1 MDLKT
6 LKLTSFLL
14 IFIIYKSCLPVS
26 AQKQPYH
33 YQVQAIYK
41 MTSQLDST
49 DKESVESEYMTLLSG
64 QEQSL
69 FCATRYL
76 LMDSAITAESAKGN
90 NAGPSMGFFQAN
102 GTHNSLVIFKDT
114 SSIITFNNASRFIVP
129 ATIYRYTEPK
139 AELHWTILED
149 TLSIGSVRC
158 QKATVNFGNRNWI
171 AWFAPSI
178 PISDGPYKFCG
189 LPGLI
194 FKIYDVQQYWNFDL
208 VTLSNKSTTVK
219 INFLNKIPKSIKN
232 KQAYLAL
239 KKYSRDNRFQL
250 DLLSGT
256 KFSNPATFIKQ
267 YEQEAKKDN
276 NWIELPTKGK

>member
-1 MDLKT
+1 MSKAAFFIT
-6 LKLTSFLL
+6 T
-14 IFIIYKSCLPVS
+14 FIICNSCFSAS
-26 AQKQPYH
+26 AQKQPYR

-41 MTSQLDST
+41 MTSQPDST
-49 DKESVESEYMTLLSG
+49 DKESAESEYMTLLSG

-90 NAGPSMGFFQAN
+90 NLGPSMGFFQAN

-114 SSIITFNNASRFIVP
+114 SSIITYNNASRFIVP
-129 ATIYRYTEPK
+129 ATIYQYTEPK
-139 AELHWTILED
+139 AELRWTIQED
-149 TLSIGSVRC
+149 TLSIGNVRC

-178 PISDGPYKFCG
+178 PVSDGPYKFCG

-194 FKIYDVQQYWNFDL
+194 FRIYDVQQYWNFDL
-208 VTLSNKSTTVK
+208 VTLNNKNTTLK
-219 INFLNKIPKSIKN
+219 IGFLNKVPQPIKD

-239 KKYSRDNRFQL
+239 KKYSRDNRYQL
-250 DLLSGT
+250 QLLSGT
-256 KFSNPATFIKQ
+256 KFSNPAASTKA
-267 YEQEAKKDN
+267 YEQGAKKDN
-276 NWIELPTKGK
+276 NWIELPKKEK

>member
-1 MDLKT
+1 MV
-6 LKLTSFLL
+6 
-14 IFIIYKSCLPVS
+14 C

-33 YQVQAIYK
+33 YQIQAIYK

-90 NAGPSMGFFQAN
+90 NLGPSMGFFQAN

-114 SSIITFNNASRFIVP
+114 SSIITYNNASRFILP
-129 ATIYRYTEPK
+129 ATLYRYTEPK
-139 AELHWTILED
+139 TELNWTILKD
-149 TLSIGSVRC
+149 TLLIGSVRC

-178 PISDGPYKFCG
+178 PVSDGPYKFCG

-194 FKIYDVQQYWNFDL
+194 FKISDVHQYWNFDL
-208 VTLSNKSTTVK
+208 VNLTNKNTNLK
-219 INFLNKIPKSIKN
+219 INFLNKAPKLIKS
-232 KQAYLAL
+232 KEAYLAL
-239 KKYSRDNRFQL
+239 KKYTRDNRFQL
-250 DLLSGT
+250 QQLSGS
-256 KFSNPATFIKQ
+256 KFSDPAAFMKE
-267 YEQEAKKDN
+267 YELAAKKDN
-276 NWIELPTKGK
+276 NWIELLSKDK

>member
-1 MDLKT
+1 
-6 LKLTSFLL
+6 
-14 IFIIYKSCLPVS
+14 
-26 AQKQPYH
+26 
-33 YQVQAIYK
+33 
-41 MTSQLDST
+41 MTSQPDST
-49 DKESVESEYMTLLSG
+49 DKKSVETEYMTLLSG

-90 NAGPSMGFFQAN
+90 NLGPSMGFFQAN

-114 SSIITFNNASRFIVP
+114 NSIITYNNASRFIVP

-194 FKIYDVQQYWNFDL
+194 FRIYDAQQYWNFDL
-208 VTLSNKSTTVK
+208 VTLNNKSTTLK
-219 INFLNKIPKSIKN
+219 INFLNKIPKPIKD

-250 DLLSGT
+250 NLLNGD
-256 KFSNPATFIKQ
+256 KFSDPAAFIKQ

-276 NWIELPTKGK
+276 NWIELLQKGK

>member
-1 MDLKT
+1 MKT
-6 LKLTSFLL
+6 SKAAFLL
-14 IFIIYKSCLPVS
+14 ATFILCNSCFSAS
-26 AQKQPYH
+26 AQKQPYR

-41 MTSQLDST
+41 MTSQPDST
-49 DKESVESEYMTLLSG
+49 DKESPDSEYMTLLSG

-90 NAGPSMGFFQAN
+90 NLGPSMGFFQAN

-114 SSIITFNNASRFIVP
+114 SSIITYNNASRFIVP
-129 ATIYRYTEPK
+129 QTIYHYTEPK
-139 AELHWTILED
+139 AELRWTILED
-149 TLSIGSVRC
+149 TLSIGTVRC
-158 QKATVNFGNRNWI
+158 QKATVSFGNRNWI

-178 PISDGPYKFCG
+178 PVSDGPYKFCG

-194 FKIYDVQQYWNFDL
+194 FRIYDVQRYWNFDL
-208 VTLSNKSTTVK
+208 VSLNNKSTTLK
-219 INFLNKIPKSIKN
+219 IGFLNKVPKAIKD

-250 DLLSGT
+250 QLLSGA
-256 KFSNPATFIKQ
+256 KFSDPAAFVRQ

-276 NWIELPTKGK
+276 NWIELPKKEK

>member
-1 MDLKT
+1 
-6 LKLTSFLL
+6 
-14 IFIIYKSCLPVS
+14 
-26 AQKQPYH
+26 
-33 YQVQAIYK
+33 

-90 NAGPSMGFFQAN
+90 NMGPSMGFFQAN

-114 SSIITFNNASRFIVP
+114 SSIITYNNASRFIVP

-139 AELHWTILED
+139 TQLNWTILND
-149 TLSIGSVRC
+149 TLLIGNVRC
-158 QKATVNFGNRNWI
+158 QKATVTFGNRNWI

-178 PISDGPYKFCG
+178 PVSDGPYKFCG

-194 FKIYDVQQYWNFDL
+194 FRIYDVQQYWNFDL
-208 VTLSNKSTTVK
+208 VTLSNKSTTLK
-219 INFLNKIPKSIKN
+219 IGFLNKVPKPIKD
-232 KQAYLAL
+232 KEAYFVL
-239 KKYSRDNRFQL
+239 KKYNRDNRFQL
-250 DLLSGT
+250 KLLSGA
-256 KFSNPATFIKQ
+256 KFSDPAAWRKE
-267 YEQEAKKDN
+267 YEQEARKDN
-276 NWIELPTKGK
+276 NWIELLKKEN